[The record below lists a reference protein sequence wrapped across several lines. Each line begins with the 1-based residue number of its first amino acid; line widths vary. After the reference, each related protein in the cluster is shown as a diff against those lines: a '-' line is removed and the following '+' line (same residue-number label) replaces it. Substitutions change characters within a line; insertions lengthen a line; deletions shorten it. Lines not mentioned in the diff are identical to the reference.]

1 MKISSR
7 IIGSMSFDGQKYGLT
22 TDNDVIDIDID
33 IRYRYRYI
41 YIDIRYRY

>member
-33 IRYRYRYI
+33 ID
-41 YIDIRYRY
+41 IDIRYRY